1 MNTQTYLR
9 ISVILLSVNFLY
21 GCALIDKH
29 LFNPAASHA
38 RIDPL
43 FRTNNCARYVAEDG
57 RHWLKSLLSV
67 GEVNNFSTRN
77 SSSLFIKES
86 CEHQARSINDVPLRA
101 ADGTEKLTDGD
112 RLYFKY
118 CEPTP
123 SDKGETK
130 EAGKAQSLAENKEA
144 CFSYLISKSDEICDY
159 HKSHI
164 YGDRTAMNT
173 VLGALAL
180 GTGVAGTMT
189 GTTITQYLAGSAGFI
204 TGGQALMNNEIYR
217 NFVTNA
223 ILKEIDA
230 NRAKF
235 LADVNNSK
243 SSALSDF
250 GTIRSL
256 ALQYHHKCSFYDGLA
271 SLLNKAGEN
280 NILTN
285 PTVQYLANQKKL
297 KQEEKNKLTAEI
309 EALNKATPKDNT
321 KINAKVAQLNT
332 VDKDIAKLESI
343 LASLVVP
350 ESVVPSKTTSPTSS
364 VPPAKNDTSAPSAQ
378 NGTSNQLVSSSGE

>member
-1 MNTQTYLR
+1 MNTKKYFR
-9 ISVILLSVNFLY
+9 ISIMLLSVNFLY

-43 FRTNNCARYVAEDG
+43 FRTADCARYVAEDG
-57 RHWLKSLLSV
+57 THWLKSLIF
-67 GEVNNFSTRN
+67 NQTTRN
-77 SSSLFIKES
+77 SSSLFLKGS
-86 CEHQARSINDVPLRA
+86 CEHQTRSINDVPLRS
-101 ADGTEKLTDGD
+101 ADGTVNLTDGD
-112 RLYFKY
+112 RLYIKY
-118 CEPTP
+118 CEPEL
-123 SDKGETK
+123 SNKDATK
-130 EAGKAQSLAENKEA
+130 NVSSAQGENKEA
-144 CFSYLISKSDEICDY
+144 CFRYLISKSDEICDY
-159 HKSHI
+159 HKSHV

-180 GTGVAGTMT
+180 GSGIAGTMT

-204 TGGQALMNNEIYR
+204 TGSQALMNNEVYR

-230 NRAKF
+230 NRTKF
-235 LADVNNSK
+235 LADVNNSQ
-243 SSALSDF
+243 SSALNDI

-280 NILTN
+280 NILNN

-297 KQEEKNKLTAEI
+297 KQEEKNKLTVEI
-309 EALNKATPKDNT
+309 EALNKATPKDEAKINT
-321 KINAKVAQLNT
+321 KTAQLNT
-332 VDKDIAKLESI
+332 VEKDIAKLESI
-343 LASLVVP
+343 LASLIVP
-350 ESVVPSKTTSPTSS
+350 EAVVPSKSTPPTT
-364 VPPAKNDTSAPSAQ
+364 PPAQSGSTDQSAPS
-378 NGTSNQLVSSSGE
+378 SGG

>member
-1 MNTQTYLR
+1 MNTQKHLR
-9 ISVILLSVNFLY
+9 IFIVLLSASFLY

-43 FRTNNCARYVAEDG
+43 FRTADCARYIPEDG
-57 RHWLKSLLSV
+57 RHWLTSLL
-67 GEVNNFSTRN
+67 FKQTTRN
-77 SSSLFIKES
+77 ASSLFIKES
-86 CEHQARSINDVPLRA
+86 CEYQTRSINDVPLRA
-101 ADGTEKLTDGD
+101 EAGVEDLTDGD

-118 CEPTP
+118 CEPTAP
-123 SDKGETK
+123 N
-130 EAGKAQSLAENKEA
+130 AGQALDGNKEA

-180 GTGVAGTMT
+180 GSGIAGTMT

-204 TGGQALMNNEIYR
+204 TGSQSLMNNEICR

-230 NRAKF
+230 NRTKF

-243 SSALSDF
+243 SSTLSNF
-250 GTIRSL
+250 GAIRSV

-280 NILTN
+280 NILSN

-297 KQEEKNKLTAEI
+297 KQEEKNRLTVEIETLSGMAPKDEATINKKTAE
-309 EALNKATPKDNT
+309 LNA
-321 KINAKVAQLNT
+321 AE
-332 VDKDIAKLESI
+332 KDIAKLESI
-343 LASLVVP
+343 LASLIAP
-350 ESVVPSKTTSPTSS
+350 EAVLPSKSEPPTTQPPT
-364 VPPAKNDTSAPSAQ
+364 
-378 NGTSNQLVSSSGE
+378 NQSGASSGG